1 VVNKHT
7 FDVACVTRHL
17 VGVVQ
22 YLHGQCVRVVTHTEF
37 TWNRRREI
45 PVVTKLNCYI
55 GSARVDAFSVALLAA
70 RRTNNQP
77 TIKRLR
83 VRGLLK

>member
-1 VVNKHT
+1 MVNKHT
-7 FDVACVTRHL
+7 FDVSCVTRHL

-55 GSARVDAFSVALLAA
+55 GSARVDAFSWHYWQRVG
-70 RRTNNQP
+70 P
-77 TIKRLR
+77 TINQRSK
-83 VRGLLK
+83 GCGFEAY